1 MSPRLLTIAVIG
13 LLGALLVCLAGIIY
27 LAAAVPAKAIPDV
40 LVGTTGIIVGA
51 IAGLLTPRVAQP

>member
-1 MSPRLLTIAVIG
+1 MTPRLLTVAVLG
-13 LLGALLVCLAGIIY
+13 LLLALLLCLIGIIY

-51 IAGLLTPRVAQP
+51 IAGLLAPRSAQ